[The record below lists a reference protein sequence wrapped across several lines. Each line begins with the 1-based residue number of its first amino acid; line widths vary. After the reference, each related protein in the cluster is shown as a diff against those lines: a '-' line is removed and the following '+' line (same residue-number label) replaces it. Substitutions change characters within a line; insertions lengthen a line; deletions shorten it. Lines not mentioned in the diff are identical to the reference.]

1 MLICLLHLRL
11 FACLSLCLIVCFYV
25 CPYLCPYLYVCLF
38 VSLSTIP
45 YAAKYAFINYWR
57 NGRTNDGQLHRRR
70 LWGSQGASP
79 PIFWKCPY
87 TYPLLPHF
95 APPPKKKK
103 LGLPHQHFW
112 QVARYTHER
121 ARELQI
127 LFPSTTLALHNV
139 SLQWQS
145 LPGIGVPSTDAL
157 CIQPRRNRSQSWLQ
171 LKE

>member
-57 NGRTNDGQLHRRR
+57 NGRTNDGQVHRRR
-70 LWGSQGASP
+70 LWGSPGASP

-103 LGLPHQHFW
+103 IWVWPTNIFDKWPGIRMRERESCRFCSRQPHWRFIMSPYNDSHC
-112 QVARYTHER
+112 
-121 ARELQI
+121 
-127 LFPSTTLALHNV
+127 LALVCHQLMPCVYN
-139 SLQWQS
+139 
-145 LPGIGVPSTDAL
+145 PDAIEVKVD
-157 CIQPRRNRSQSWLQ
+157 CN
-171 LKE
+171 